1 MILTNTTELT
11 IVQEEKCYQ
20 MVKDQFESK
29 ITDDYWHFS
38 YEGNRLNLKSMR
50 VQVVFEIHSEEG
62 SFNGVV
68 ELNDKMNP
76 LKSTV
81 KFLKK

>member
-11 IVQEEKCYQ
+11 ITQEEKCYQ
-20 MVKDQFESK
+20 TVKDQFELNV
-29 ITDDYWHFS
+29 TDDYWHFS